1 MKTIFPNRTNMI
13 APTRNKTLFYKNQIF
28 NLKPNRSNTT
38 GSSMIELLIAAV
50 VALFAASAAAQI
62 ITNLNSSGLSRRA
75 VAGTT
80 IDVAISNDLAWFQQY
95 AMLWRMIKGPYT
107 DLPIQLTR
115 ADKIYTPIQDSS
127 KESNQY
133 EPKPNNECPPFN
145 PNSTNTTMATNF
157 QQDAADTLTYVAPI
171 NNPPNP
177 IPSPSSPPSEQSIA
191 LPKAASDYTLSRK
204 IMPGSVLGSLKII
217 YTLKKSGVT
226 QFIKTSAVYLPAS
239 GWCP

>member
-1 MKTIFPNRTNMI
+1 MKTIFPNQNSMI
-13 APTRNKTLFYKNQIF
+13 SSTRYQTLFHKKLTFKHQF
-28 NLKPNRSNTT
+28 NRSNAI

-115 ADKIYTPIQDSS
+115 ADKIYTPKQNSN
-127 KESNQY
+127 ESNQY
-133 EPKPNNECPPFN
+133 EPKPSYECPPFN
-145 PNSTNTTMATNF
+145 NNSNNTTMATNF
-157 QQDAADTLTYVAPI
+157 QQNAADTFTYVAPI
-171 NNPPNP
+171 NSPPNP
-177 IPSPSSPPSEQSIA
+177 IPSGPSPQSIT
-191 LPKAASDYTLSRK
+191 LPKAASDYTLSRQ
-204 IMPGSVLGSLKII
+204 IIPGSALGTLKII

-226 QFIKTSAVYLPAS
+226 QFVKTSAVYLSAS
-239 GWCP
+239 GWCS